1 MLGMY
6 IGGETMNGV
15 LRFFVALFALITL
28 VVSIGIILQIT
39 DVYNVFDE
47 ILALGEPYFWV
58 LIGIFS
64 FLVLISLILFIA
76 SFRRSESEI
85 DSYHVSTEIGE
96 IGISKQSI
104 ESTALKSARALDGM
118 RSLEIRSR
126 ISRDSNRVSLDITYT
141 PFGPNPVQQNA
152 KELQDR
158 VKKDLES
165 WLEVAVSE
173 VRVFVKQSQPNQNKR
188 QRVI

>member
-1 MLGMY
+1 
-6 IGGETMNGV
+6 MNGV
-15 LRFFVALFALITL
+15 LRFFMALFALLTL
-28 VVSIGIILQIT
+28 VISVGFILQIT
-39 DVYNVFDE
+39 NVYNVFDE

-58 LIGIFS
+58 LIGVFA
-64 FLVLISLILFIA
+64 FLILLSLILFFA

-85 DSYHVSTEIGE
+85 HSYHVSTEVGE

-104 ESTALKSARALDGM
+104 ESTALKSARSLDGM
-118 RSLEIRSR
+118 RSLEIHSR
-126 ISRDSNRVSLDITYT
+126 ISRDSNQVALEITYT

-152 KELQDR
+152 KKLQDR
-158 VKKDLES
+158 VKQDLES

-173 VRVFVKQSQPNQNKR
+173 VKVFVKQNQPNQNKR